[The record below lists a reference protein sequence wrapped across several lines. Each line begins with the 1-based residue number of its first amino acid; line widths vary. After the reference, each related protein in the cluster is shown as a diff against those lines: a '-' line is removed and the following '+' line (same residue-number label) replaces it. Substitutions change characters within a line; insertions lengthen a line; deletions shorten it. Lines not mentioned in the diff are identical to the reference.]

1 MAKRLADLLV
11 YVNARKLVEKWV
23 ATLAEATAR
32 TLVDN
37 FCDVEAKALH
47 PKLANNLAVV
57 ERDLLGY
64 TLVCVEPEA

>member
-1 MAKRLADLLV
+1 MAKRLADLLD
-11 YVNARKLVEKWV
+11 YANARKLVETWV

-32 TLVDN
+32 TLVDY
-37 FCDVEAKALH
+37 FGDVEANALH
-47 PKLANNLAVV
+47 PKLANNQAVV